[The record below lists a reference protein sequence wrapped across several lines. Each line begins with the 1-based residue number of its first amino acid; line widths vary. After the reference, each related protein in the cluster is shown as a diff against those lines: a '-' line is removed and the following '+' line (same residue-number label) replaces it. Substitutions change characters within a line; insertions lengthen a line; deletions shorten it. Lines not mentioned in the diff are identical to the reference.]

1 MKKRSAGILLFRKAE
16 AGVEVFLVHPGG
28 PFWAKKDLGSWSLP
42 KGEYEE
48 GEDPLT
54 AAKREFTEET
64 GCVVDGDFVEL
75 GDLKQPSGKN
85 ISAWALEH
93 DLDPASVKS
102 NMFSMEWPPK
112 SGKMQEFPEVD
123 AGAWYSLTAA
133 LEKLHKGQ
141 TDFIARLA
149 EKIGVAIPKP
159 QDRGSPTNPQQHA
172 LF

>member
-1 MKKRSAGILLFRKAE
+1 MKKRSAGILLFRRSQ

-42 KGEYEE
+42 KGEYED

-64 GCVVDGDFVEL
+64 SFAVDGKFIAL
-75 GDLKQPSGKN
+75 GDLKQPGGKV

-93 DLDPASVKS
+93 DVNAASVRS

-112 SGKMQEFPEVD
+112 SGKTQEFPEVD
-123 AGAWYSLTAA
+123 AGAWFSIHTA
-133 LEKLHKGQ
+133 LEKVLKGQ
-141 TDFIARLA
+141 ADFIARLA
-149 EKIGVAIPKP
+149 EKIGVSVPRE
-159 QDRGSPTNPQQHA
+159 QDKGRPSGS
-172 LF
+172 